1 MQKRNFYDEILRI
14 FYFGIIAT
22 IAFTVDFI
30 FYFFLIKILSVF
42 VSNVISSFIGITLDY
57 FISTSKKI
65 KLFSV
70 TGKKKVN
77 FYFYYILYIVIV
89 ILLVSYSID
98 MLNNYINKPMLSK
111 IIFIPFSFL
120 LGYLFFYLSFKKE
133 NR

>member
-22 IAFTVDFI
+22 IAFIVDFI

-65 KLFSV
+65 KHNCRIQKSNRSKLNDIISGDNRRKKLFQ
-70 TGKKKVN
+70 
-77 FYFYYILYIVIV
+77 
-89 ILLVSYSID
+89 
-98 MLNNYINKPMLSK
+98 K
-111 IIFIPFSFL
+111 IFMTR
-120 LGYLFFYLSFKKE
+120 Y
-133 NR
+133 